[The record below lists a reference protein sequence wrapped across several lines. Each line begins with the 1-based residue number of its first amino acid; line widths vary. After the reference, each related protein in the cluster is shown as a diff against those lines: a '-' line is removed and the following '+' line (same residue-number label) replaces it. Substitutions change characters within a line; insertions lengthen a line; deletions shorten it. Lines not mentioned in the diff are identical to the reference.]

1 LTEEEQAKKG
11 SDTEKPEIC
20 TSPLLCPEEW
30 EKREGEKVLG
40 EYHKDGTIGISTE
53 EADLASFEKF
63 WDSNS
68 EGNLTSEYHK
78 EGAPHL
84 HEPKMASQE
93 RMIQAQKVKA
103 EELEKRDEKVGSKPV
118 MEESKTSEITPKDAL
133 DKSTIDRPIDLHTI
147 EVISY
152 AVVRALFSQGITLP
166 IKREGVIDMELR
178 VRGKDIIIDTKEL
191 FPITVPELVVWRIIY
206 AYKGKPV
213 AELGRGVKKGLKIH
227 SYRGLVMLIDI
238 WRGNRKQRIT
248 KKRMERAKLRKEVEE
263 VGQA

>member
-1 LTEEEQAKKG
+1 MSEEKQAKKG

-20 TSPLLCPEEW
+20 TNPLLCPEEW

-40 EYHKDGTIGISTE
+40 EYHKDGTVGISTE
-53 EADLASFEKF
+53 DADLISFEKF
-63 WDSNS
+63 WDSSN
-68 EGNLTSEYHK
+68 EGNLSSEYHK
-78 EGAPHL
+78 EGAPYL
-84 HEPKMASQE
+84 HEPRMASQE
-93 RMIQAQKVKA
+93 KMVQTQKAKT
-103 EELEKRDEKVGSKPV
+103 EEPQKMDEPIGSQSV
-118 MEESKTSEITPKDAL
+118 VEESKTSEIAL
-133 DKSTIDRPIDLHTI
+133 EGLMGKSTIDRPIDLHTV

-166 IKREGVIDMELR
+166 IKREGIIDMELR

-227 SYRGLVMLIDI
+227 SFRGLVMLVDI
-238 WRGNRKQRIT
+238 WRGNRRQRIT
-248 KKRMERAKLRKEVEE
+248 KKRMERAKVRREAEE
-263 VGQA
+263 VGQV

>member
-1 LTEEEQAKKG
+1 MREEEQAKKS
-11 SDTEKPEIC
+11 SDDEKPEIC
-20 TSPLLCPEEW
+20 TNPLLCPEEW
-30 EKREGEKVLG
+30 EKHEGERILG
-40 EYHKDGTIGISTE
+40 EYHKDGTEGISTE

-63 WDSNS
+63 WDSKS
-68 EGNLTSEYHK
+68 DGNLSSEYHK

-84 HEPKMASQE
+84 HEPKMAMQE
-93 RMIQAQKVKA
+93 RIVQAQKSRI
-103 EELEKRDEKVGSKPV
+103 EETQKRDEPVAGKPV
-118 MEESKTSEITPKDAL
+118 KEELKISETLPEDAV

-166 IKREGVIDMELR
+166 IKREGIIDMELR

-191 FPITVPELVVWRIIY
+191 FPITVPDLVVWRVIY

-227 SYRGLVMLIDI
+227 GFRGLVMLVDM
-238 WRGNRKQRIT
+238 WRGNRRQRKT
-248 KKRMERAKLRKEVEE
+248 KKKIERANARKEA
-263 VGQA
+263 G